1 MKKKRLLSMLL
12 AFALTLTM
20 IIPSVVMFAD
30 DYVYS
35 GSDEYEDEYKEY
47 EPMDDDDEYDDEY
60 KEYEDEDEDKEVVIT
75 SGELEIAA
83 RFEGLTRIVVE
94 LVEPPYVV
102 PAPDNVVISN
112 ALNPV
117 PRPWYISEADIKS
130 VVTNG
135 TTVII
140 SLTDDAL
147 VGDGDLR
154 GRMAQN
160 AVITLPGFE
169 NPVAIPRQGM
179 PVLGATGVGLQG
191 TVQHANPNR
200 NPANDLWI
208 DMGNPNPPDHY
219 INPGNQSQGQ
229 MRTDHGTDPANWAN
243 ALSRTSL
250 VNRDI
255 HGLFFV
261 VDFPDARAEDN
272 TGINAWPVDADPAD
286 WYNFYNG
293 ERLMTAPQIFGWRT
307 RFTEEWLYETSFGN
321 LNQTFTPIF
330 NSEREDG
337 IYRMLHSLYP
347 TAWYLPGGVIFER
360 DRQAGVD
367 MSDLFALYPWLET
380 NPPGWLGYAFGRG
393 LPAGQAVFQS
403 VATGVARPELVT
415 AMRRDLD
422 AFLASLP
429 DDDFRRQPG
438 FRFHTWDGAA
448 VENAPGI
455 TFGTGNAGGNNWGTQ
470 MGFRPESVG
479 GTTNGAAPSLGYGL
493 RFNTTTGQDSYERWK
508 FKHHVHELYHQLG
521 FSDNYSEGQV
531 HGPAAGSMDPYT
543 GQFSQSYPVGPF
555 HLMGLINIPSPDAFA
570 NLKWRNGWFR
580 DDQVVG
586 LNTVG
591 THQVELTPIETE
603 GGTKLVIIPHP
614 TDRGVYLSAELRG
627 GRIGAND
634 NFRFFTSTDWHY
646 PSGNAEADA
655 LSVRSTIRDRRMGS
669 RNAPGVLIHITN
681 ANRGGT
687 NTPTVVRDVLPRNP
701 ETQHERAHGG
711 YFDRQLYASVLGPY
725 SGIFEHSLPEWG
737 VTFSVDPGYQFDL
750 GPDYLGSSAMRPAY
764 YRANNPMMLT
774 VNIEEP
780 TVEDRTVR
788 LYDAQFIDMNSIQFR
803 TSHDLRGHTH
813 HSNFFSFTVRKN
825 GEVVAGRTAPA
836 AAAGSIVNAGGVRVI
851 QVTSNTIRLGF
862 FGVAPGA
869 SNNPGPGNVN
879 RSPFTLDDI
888 TGRSGANITV
898 QFSPPAGN
906 RELMLMQ
913 GPEVVVSPSRTVT
926 NDNIDIVTLSDVR
939 FVSPSR
945 IVASSDRDLGGFTFG
960 NVGRTA
966 IRITRPDGTIV
977 QPNQFIAPAT
987 SLFNMGSVF
996 PGALNMPDGFHIFPA
1011 AFDNV
1016 NNELHINLL
1025 ATGAAAPFAN
1035 LDQTIGV
1042 TVEIIE
1048 PVSNFAHNRGSIP
1061 GGSPTPMNVP
1071 VARWN
1076 HQVSMSIGA
1085 EPAEAQVARLSGF
1098 FNGLIDASA
1107 EEKATLNIIGG
1118 HVGTVVRTE
1127 LDIEISGTGSLTEN
1141 DLKIFDPLTG
1151 ISTPLAEW
1159 LTLFCSDNGWLGYS
1173 RYRNDFPMLGDDL
1186 IFELDTTSP
1195 SAEGIYEYSIKFRN
1209 PDTGTVWASVEGTFG
1224 VAYVTADFIS
1234 IHETARNSRQW
1245 AVSFWVTKTFDGEI
1259 LERFE
1264 ERFIIPGANPN
1275 LRGSFTFDEGH
1286 VLEGRTIVYDIRNNG
1301 SNVVTFDL
1309 R

>member
-1 MKKKRLLSMLL
+1 MKKKKLISMLL
-12 AFALTLTM
+12 AFALAFTM
-20 IIPSVVMFAD
+20 IIPTIAMFAD
-30 DYVYS
+30 EYVENESDRHEDDYK
-35 GSDEYEDEYKEY
+35 EYDLGDQVNEIEYEYKEC
-47 EPMDDDDEYDDEY
+47 
-60 KEYEDEDEDKEVVIT
+60 EYEINEIAA
-75 SGELEIAA
+75 SSELEITA

-94 LVEPPYVV
+94 LIEPLDA
-102 PAPDNVVISN
+102 APTPGNVVISN

-117 PRPWYISEADIKS
+117 PAPWVIPEAEIKS

-135 TTVII
+135 TTIII
-140 SLTDDAL
+140 SLTDNAF
-147 VGDGDLR
+147 VGEGELR

-160 AVITLPGFE
+160 AVIMMPGFE
-169 NPVAIPRQGM
+169 APVVIPRQGM
-179 PVLGATGVGLQG
+179 PVMGSTGVGLQG

-200 NPANDLWI
+200 NAGNDLWI
-208 DMGNPNPPDHY
+208 DMGTNVTTNAVGYAQH
-219 INPGNQSQGQ
+219 
-229 MRTDHGTDPANWAN
+229 RVDHGPDPANWPN
-243 ALSRTSL
+243 ALSRMSL
-250 VNRDI
+250 VDVDVHTLI
-255 HGLFFV
+255 FV

-272 TGINAWPVDADPAD
+272 TGINAWPIDAEPVD

-293 ERLMTAPQIFGWRT
+293 ERLMTAEQIFGWRS
-307 RFTEEWLYETSFGN
+307 RFSEDWLVEASFGN
-321 LNQTFTPIF
+321 INKSFTPIF

-337 IYRMLHSLYP
+337 IYRMPHSLYP
-347 TAWYLPGGVIFER
+347 TSWYLPGGIIFER

-393 LPAGQAVFQS
+393 MPGAQGTIQNNVHGWAQPA
-403 VATGVARPELVT
+403 LVD

-422 AFLASLP
+422 TYLAALP
-429 DDDFRRQPG
+429 NDDPRVQPDFR
-438 FRFHTWDGAA
+438 FTSWDGAA

-455 TFGTGNAGGNNWGTQ
+455 TFGTANQGGNNWGVQ
-470 MGFRPESVG
+470 MGFRREAIG
-479 GTTNGAAPSLGYGL
+479 GTAQGRAPSFGYFMT
-493 RFNTTTGQDSYERWK
+493 FNTTTGQDSYERWK
-508 FKHHVHELYHQLG
+508 FKHFVHELYHRMG

-531 HGPAAGSMDPYT
+531 HGPASGTMDPYT

-591 THQVELTPIETE
+591 THHVELTPVETE

-711 YFDRQLYASVLGPY
+711 YFDRQLYASLLGPY
-725 SGIFEHSLPEWG
+725 SGIFEHELPEWG
-737 VTFSVDPGYQFDL
+737 VTFSVDKNYEFAMGQDL
-750 GPDYLGSSAMRPAY
+750 PGSSLMRPAY
-764 YRANNPMMLT
+764 YKANNPMMLT
-774 VNIEEP
+774 VTIVAP

-813 HSNFFSFTVRKN
+813 HSNFFSFTVRKD
-825 GEVVAGRTAPA
+825 GEVVAGRTNPA
-836 AAAGSIVNAGGVRVI
+836 VAGGSIVNAGGVRVI

-862 FGVAPGA
+862 FGTAPGA
-869 SNNPGPGNVN
+869 SNTPGLGNVN
-879 RSPFTLDDI
+879 RGPFTLDDI
-888 TGRSGANITV
+888 TGRSNANVTV
-898 QFSPPAGN
+898 QFSPPAGD
-906 RELMLMQ
+906 RGLMLMQ
-913 GPEVVVSPSRTVT
+913 GPEATVTPSRTVT
-926 NDNIDIVTLSDVR
+926 NDNVGVVTLSDVR

-945 IVASSDRDLGGFTFG
+945 IVATSDRDLGGFTFG

-966 IRITRPDGTIV
+966 IRITRPDGTII

-996 PGALNMPDGFHIFPA
+996 PGALNMPDGFHVFPA
-1011 AFDNV
+1011 AFDPV

-1025 ATGAAAPFAN
+1025 ATGAATPFTN

-1061 GGSPTPMNVP
+1061 GGSPTPPNVP

-1076 HQVSMSIGA
+1076 HQVNMSIGA

-1098 FNGLIDASA
+1098 FSGLVNTD
-1107 EEKATLNIIGG
+1107 EKERATLNIIGG

-1127 LDIEISGTGSLTEN
+1127 LDIEISGTGSLTKD
-1141 DLKIFDPLTG
+1141 DLNIFDPLTG
-1151 ISTPLAEW
+1151 ISTPLTEW
-1159 LTLFCSDNGWLGYS
+1159 LALFCEDNGWLGYS
-1173 RYRNDFPMLGDDL
+1173 RYRADFPMLGDDL
-1186 IFELDTTSP
+1186 IFELDTTGF
-1195 SAEGIYEYSIKFRN
+1195 SAEGIYEYSINFRN
-1209 PDTGTVWASVEGTFG
+1209 PVTGTVWASLEGTFG
-1224 VAYVTADFIS
+1224 VSEITTDFIN
-1234 IHETARNSRQW
+1234 IRETARNSRQW
-1245 AVSFWVTKTFDGEI
+1245 IVSFWVTETFDGEV
-1259 LERFE
+1259 LNRFE
-1264 ERFIIPGANPN
+1264 ESIILPGANAN
-1275 LRGSFTFDEGH
+1275 LRGNFAFGEGH
-1286 VLEGRTIVYDIRNNG
+1286 VLEGRTLVYDIRNNG
-1301 SNVVTFDL
+1301 NSIATFNL